1 MKKTKNFR
9 LGIAIIATLCI
20 LVTVCVLVFAFLHK
34 KSNPGTD
41 FEKIKAHLSQYG
53 NDHEELAL
61 IDDLAVLHH
70 HPRWKKL
77 EPWYAFMKKVRAGK
91 TAWIDMVDYTDE
103 GDSIFY
109 YLHYDGT
116 EFLLVEDTTRDQFG
130 TPLYT
135 QEKFTRLY
143 EFAEETENGS
153 KQYSAVLSNCEL
165 YSKKH
170 AEEVFWDVYAEW
182 EAGEFDPSTVEY
194 QRFPRT
200 LFWTEIE

>member
-1 MKKTKNFR
+1 MKRTKKLR
-9 LGIAIIATLCI
+9 IAIIAVVTLCI
-20 LVTVCVLVFAFLHK
+20 LGVAGIFISMHLRK
-34 KSNPGTD
+34 KAGPGTD
-41 FEKIKAHLSQYG
+41 IEAIKVHLSQYG
-53 NDHEELAL
+53 NDHEELAQ
-61 IDDLAVLHH
+61 IEDLAVLHH
-70 HPRWKKL
+70 HPDLKHL
-77 EPWYAFMKKVRAGK
+77 EPWYAFMKKVRSGK
-91 TAWIDMVDYTDE
+91 PAWIDMVNYTDE

-143 EFAEETENGS
+143 EFTEETENGS

-165 YSKKH
+165 YSKEH

-200 LFWTEIE
+200 LFWFGIE